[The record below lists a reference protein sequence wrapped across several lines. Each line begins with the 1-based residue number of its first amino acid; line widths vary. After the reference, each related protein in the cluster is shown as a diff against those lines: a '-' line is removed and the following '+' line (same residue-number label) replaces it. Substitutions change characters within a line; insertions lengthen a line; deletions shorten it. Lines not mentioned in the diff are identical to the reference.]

1 MARKIVY
8 SIGSI
13 VSLIFIVLSCIL
25 TYQMGILSDE
35 LSISGNFGLGL
46 WIVLFV
52 CLISFIICLYL
63 LFSKSKL
70 ISNKQTVFYIITAV
84 LIALSAALIV
94 INYNNIQNKNSEYT
108 EKYGLSLLSYSTYIN
123 A

>member
-1 MARKIVY
+1 
-8 SIGSI
+8 
-13 VSLIFIVLSCIL
+13 
-25 TYQMGILSDE
+25 MGILSDE

-94 INYNNIQNKNSEYT
+94 INYNNIQNKNNEYT
-108 EKYGLSLLSYSTYIN
+108 EKYGLSLLSYSIYIN